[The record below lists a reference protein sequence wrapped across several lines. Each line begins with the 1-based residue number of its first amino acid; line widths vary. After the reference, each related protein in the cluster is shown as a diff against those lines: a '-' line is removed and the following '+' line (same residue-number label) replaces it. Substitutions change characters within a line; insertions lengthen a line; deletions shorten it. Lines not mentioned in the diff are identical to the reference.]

1 MWFKLTLKEV
11 LYIAIMIIFGMNEK
25 KKKKNDSW

>member
-25 KKKKNDSW
+25 KKKNDSW